1 MTNVSNAVHLQPA
14 GDASPRP
21 AKPTA
26 SQPAGVSQPTRKPD
40 GPMKR
45 LGQALV
51 WVVVVLALGGGG
63 YYAWLKLRPSGLPDG
78 FASGNGRIEAT
89 EIDVDDKIAGRIAEI
104 LVDEGEFVST
114 GQVLVHMDVKT
125 LDAQRREA
133 EAQLERAKIGVETQ
147 EAVVGQREAERT
159 AAVAQIVTR
168 KAVWATAAARLARVE
183 AMAAKD
189 FETKQ
194 ALDDARA
201 GEQSTKSA
209 IAEAQANLAAAEA
222 AISAAKA
229 GVVGA
234 KAAVIAAQAT
244 IDRIVADIDDSSLKT
259 PRDGRVQY
267 KVSEVGEV
275 LPAGGRVLNLVDLND
290 VYMTFYLPTKQAGE
304 AAIGAEAR
312 IVLDSFPEY
321 VIPASITYVANVAQF
336 TPKSVETEAER
347 QKLMFRLKANI
358 PPDLLRRYHQT
369 VKTGLPGIAY
379 VKLDSKAQWPDN
391 LAVRLPEPG
400 SLGGQ
405 SGGEGR

>member
-104 LVDEGEFVST
+104 LVDEGGFVSA

-168 KAVWATAAARLARVE
+168 KALWATAAARLARVE
-183 AMAAKD
+183 AMAAKG

-358 PPDLLRRYHQT
+358 PPDLLRKYHQM
-369 VKTGLPGIAY
+369 VKTGLPGMAY

-405 SGGEGR
+405 SSGEAR

>member
-45 LGQALV
+45 FGKALL
-51 WVVVVLALGGGG
+51 WVVVVLTLAAGG
-63 YYAWLKLRPSGLPDG
+63 YYAWLKTRSPGLPEG
-78 FASGNGRIEAT
+78 IVGSNGRIEAT

-104 LVDEGEFVST
+104 LVDEGENVST

-133 EAQLERAKIGVETQ
+133 EAQLERAKIGVETD
-147 EAVVGQREAERT
+147 EAVVGQRQAERT

-267 KVSEVGEV
+267 KVSEAGEV

-358 PPDLLRRYHQT
+358 PPDLLRKYHQM
-369 VKTGLPGIAY
+369 VKTGLPGMAY

-405 SGGEGR
+405 SSGEAR